1 MKTVSPDLEQIRN
14 VAIGA
19 AGNLVFISSQKTN
32 AEKFISI
39 FQHYNFWFKNFETGE
54 YRDSLQV
61 RFPDLNWCEGYQ
73 NFLLDFASEPGREEL
88 AAVGPKCTRD
98 EYLGEILW
106 RKFQG
111 LQTRL
116 RNDFN
121 PHWNPV
127 VRSGVHGI
135 AEEEAN
141 FSAML
146 KIIWDLKERKNHTQ
160 RISTHESRRE
170 VKNALNETAKA
181 EVLEHFRLDSLS
193 FLAAYPGFADWKLLE
208 FHLFRLLGMGAKHR
222 CLNAIKP
229 PSRSTG
235 PSLKTDAMSV
245 TE

>member
-1 MKTVSPDLEQIRN
+1 MEAPKTKRSYVMKTVSADLEQIRN

-54 YRDSLQV
+54 YRNSLEVQ
-61 RFPDLNWCEGYQ
+61 FPDLNWSEGYQ
-73 NFLLDFASEPGREEL
+73 KILLDFALEPSREEL
-88 AAVGPKCTRD
+88 AAVGAKCTRD

-135 AEEEAN
+135 AEE
-141 FSAML
+141 
-146 KIIWDLKERKNHTQ
+146 
-160 RISTHESRRE
+160 
-170 VKNALNETAKA
+170 
-181 EVLEHFRLDSLS
+181 
-193 FLAAYPGFADWKLLE
+193 
-208 FHLFRLLGMGAKHR
+208 
-222 CLNAIKP
+222 
-229 PSRSTG
+229 
-235 PSLKTDAMSV
+235 
-245 TE
+245 

>member
-1 MKTVSPDLEQIRN
+1 M
-14 VAIGA
+14 
-19 AGNLVFISSQKTN
+19 
-32 AEKFISI
+32 
-39 FQHYNFWFKNFETGE
+39 
-54 YRDSLQV
+54 
-61 RFPDLNWCEGYQ
+61 
-73 NFLLDFASEPGREEL
+73 LDFASEPGREEL

-121 PHWNPV
+121 SHWNPV

-170 VKNALNETAKA
+170 VKSALNETAKA
-181 EVLEHFRLDSLS
+181 EVLERLRLDSLS
-193 FLAAYPGFADWKLLE
+193 LMAAYPGFADWKPLE
-208 FHLFRLLGMGAKHR
+208 FHLFRLLGMGAEHR
-222 CLNAIKP
+222 YLDTLRISKK
-229 PSRSTG
+229 
-235 PSLKTDAMSV
+235 LELQ
-245 TE
+245 TEYALLLEQH